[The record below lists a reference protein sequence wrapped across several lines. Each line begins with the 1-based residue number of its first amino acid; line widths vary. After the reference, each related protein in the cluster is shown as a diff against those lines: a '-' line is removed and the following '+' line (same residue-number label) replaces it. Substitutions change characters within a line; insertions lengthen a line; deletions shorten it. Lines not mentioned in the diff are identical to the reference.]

1 LYRLHQ
7 LRNYTGKNGVSS
19 GLMADCY
26 DAAVRGTPLIMK
38 SDQGNPVVHSRSG
51 LTEMDFDLGHRL
63 DQGCDAEVAVATV
76 VSNLYVG
83 GGATRLF
90 NFARNIDKARLRHMV
105 IVICRAT
112 TEQLRRSATV
122 TSLFRDEGID
132 VLELD
137 CPAWT
142 RVDYEA
148 QLRAMPASL
157 LKVLRTSRVL
167 GAALRRHRVDVVDVM
182 NPASDLP
189 IAVAAA
195 KWAGGLPVAV
205 TAYDLQGW
213 NRRMLRFAGRFLFD
227 QADALITDS
236 QARAEEMSAWLWS
249 RTAPFHVIPNG
260 VERPVV
266 RADRETVCR
275 HFGLRCSPET
285 LLIGQVGQLVPFKG
299 QSMLLEAAPRV
310 LERHPNVAFI
320 ACGYQNQWFSG
331 GYVQELRDRAAV
343 LGVTERFGIGPYL
356 GPIGDVLSAIDI
368 QVHPSF
374 RDSSP
379 IAVTEGMLLGK
390 PVLVSD
396 VGGLPEL
403 VSDGVT
409 GYVIPVGD
417 QPGFVARLLDLLG
430 SPGLATELG
439 RAGRLAAERRSS
451 ATAMARSL
459 SDVFVNLAKQRRG
472 SRRHEAHW
480 RLDRA

>member
-1 LYRLHQ
+1 
-7 LRNYTGKNGVSS
+7 
-19 GLMADCY
+19 
-26 DAAVRGTPLIMK
+26 MK
-38 SDQGNPVVHSRSG
+38 SDHGTPVVHSMAG
-51 LTEMDFDLGHRL
+51 LTEMNFELRHRL
-63 DQGCDAEVAVATV
+63 DEGREPEVAVATV
-76 VSNLYVG
+76 ASNLYVSG
-83 GGATRLF
+83 GTTRLL
-90 NFARNIDKARLRHMV
+90 NFARNIDKAKVRHMV
-105 IVICRAT
+105 IVLCQAT

-122 TSLFRDEGID
+122 TSLFRDEGLD
-132 VLELD
+132 VLELN
-137 CPAWT
+137 CPPWT
-142 RVDYEA
+142 RAAYEA
-148 QLRAMPASL
+148 RPRDMPASL
-157 LKVLRTSRVL
+157 LKVLGTSRAL
-167 GAALRRHRVDVVDVM
+167 GAALRRHRVDVVDVI

-189 IAVAAA
+189 ISVAAA

-205 TAYDLQGW
+205 TAYDVQGW

-236 QARAEEMSAWLWS
+236 RARAEEMSAWLWS

-266 RADRETVCR
+266 HANRESVCR
-275 HFGLRCSPET
+275 HYGLRCSPET

-310 LERHPNVAFI
+310 LERHPNVAFV
-320 ACGYQNQWFSG
+320 ACGYQNQWLSG
-331 GYVQELRDRAAV
+331 GYVQALRDRAAA
-343 LGVTERFGIGPYL
+343 LGVTERFAIGPYP
-356 GPIGDVLSAIDI
+356 GPIGDVLSALDI

-417 QPGFVARLLDLLG
+417 QPRFVARLLDLLG
-430 SPGLATELG
+430 SPRLAAELG
-439 RAGRLAAERRSS
+439 RAGRLAAERRAS
-451 ATAMARSL
+451 AAVMARSL
-459 SDVFVNLAKQRRG
+459 SDVFVNLAHQRRR
-472 SRRHEAHW
+472 SRHREAQW
-480 RLDRA
+480 SSDRA

>member
-1 LYRLHQ
+1 
-7 LRNYTGKNGVSS
+7 
-19 GLMADCY
+19 
-26 DAAVRGTPLIMK
+26 
-38 SDQGNPVVHSRSG
+38 
-51 LTEMDFDLGHRL
+51 MDFNLGNRL
-63 DQGCDAEVAVATV
+63 DQRCDARIVVASVAP
-76 VSNLYVG
+76 NLYGG

-90 NFARNIDKARLRHMV
+90 TFARNVDKARLRHIV
-105 IVICRAT
+105 IVMSQAT
-112 TEQLRRSATV
+112 TEQLRTAPTT
-122 TSLFRDEGID
+122 TSVFRDEGINI
-132 VLELD
+132 LELNR
-137 CPAWT
+137 PAWT
-142 RVDYEA
+142 RAAYEA
-148 QLRAMPASL
+148 RLRTMPAMLLQVLRA
-157 LKVLRTSRVL
+157 SRAL
-167 GAALRRHRVDVVDVM
+167 GAALRRHRVDVVDVV

-213 NRRMLRFAGRFLFD
+213 DRRMLRSAARFLFD

-236 QARAEEMSAWLWS
+236 RARAEEMTAWLWS

-266 RADRETVCR
+266 RADREAVCR
-275 HFGLRCSPET
+275 HYGLRCSPDT
-285 LLIGQVGQLVPFKG
+285 VLVGQVGQLVPFKG

-310 LERHPNVAFI
+310 IERHPNVAFI
-320 ACGYQNQWFSG
+320 ACGYENPWLTG

-343 LGVTERFGIGPYL
+343 LGLTERFGIGTYP

-379 IAVTEGMLLGK
+379 ISVTQGMLLGK
-390 PVLVSD
+390 PLLVTD
-396 VGGLPEL
+396 IGGLPEL

-417 QPGFVARLLDLLG
+417 QSRFVARLLDLLG
-430 SPGLATELG
+430 SPGHAAELG

-451 ATAMARSL
+451 PAAMAKSL
-459 SDVFVNLAKQRRG
+459 SDLFVRLAQQRRG
-472 SRRHEAHW
+472 SRRHQDSSGN
-480 RLDRA
+480 RRP